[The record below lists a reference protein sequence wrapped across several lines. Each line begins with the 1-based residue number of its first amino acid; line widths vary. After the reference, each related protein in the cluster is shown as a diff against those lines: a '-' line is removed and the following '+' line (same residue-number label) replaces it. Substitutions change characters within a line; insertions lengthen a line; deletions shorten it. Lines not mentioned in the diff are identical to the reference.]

1 MALITEFYKSKTRA
15 NRHGNVCE
23 GCGKRMDKDEI
34 CMRAEHE
41 IEPRTQ
47 YTIYHLMHMKCWR
60 YWLSS
65 HGMTEIKKE
74 KELAMKI
81 KKDRIV
87 YLNAELKKLR
97 KMIKMKYHPTM
108 GHWCN

>member
-1 MALITEFYKSKTRA
+1 MTLITEFYKSKTRS
-15 NRHGNVCE
+15 NRHGNFCQ
-23 GCGKRMDKDEI
+23 GCRKRMDKGEI
-34 CMRAEHE
+34 CMRALHG

-60 YWLSS
+60 IGLQD
-65 HGMTEIKKE
+65 GMTEIKKE

-81 KKDRIV
+81 KKDRFA
-87 YLNAELKKLR
+87 YLDAELKKLR

>member
-1 MALITEFYKSKTRA
+1 MALITEFYKSKTRS
-15 NRHGNVCE
+15 NRHGNFCE
-23 GCGKRMDKDEI
+23 GCGKRMDKGEI
-34 CMRAEHE
+34 CMRAVYK

-60 YWLSS
+60 IGLQD
-65 HGMTEIKKE
+65 GMTEIKKE

-87 YLNAELKKLR
+87 YLNEELKKLR
-97 KMIKMKYHPTM
+97 KMIKMKYHPTI
-108 GHWCN
+108 GYWCN